1 MDHQLTNP
9 NDAAPAMARACP
21 LSPEE
26 VAEFRE
32 IVREET
38 GVVMAESEAWNRAIE
53 LVALFRMLLG
63 PLPEDPEH

>member
-1 MDHQLTNP
+1 
-9 NDAAPAMARACP
+9 MARACP

-32 IVREET
+32 TVREET
-38 GVVMAESEAWNRAIE
+38 GADLSEQEAWNRAIE

-63 PLPEDPEH
+63 PLSEDPEH